1 MKTLRIK
8 ILAAALVLVLVCQ
21 GVTVTAVLVQAYAD
35 AKARAAHSLTIT
47 SGVLRSYLGSR
58 HRQLANTVEILASDF
73 AFRKAVATHDVATL
87 QSALR
92 NHASRVGAT
101 YAVIY
106 GPDGVLLSTTSD
118 AAPVLPG
125 ASVLASTGDS
135 NDALLSEQG
144 GEAYQSVLVSM
155 RAPLQIG
162 WASMGFRIDDA
173 LAAQLKGITGDDIS
187 FVVLRDSGAR
197 VAASTLSA
205 REREQLGRHLASDP
219 VGDQVMD
226 GYYLKSELLSA
237 GGIPVVAILARP
249 RSEALAVFDALAR
262 SMLLLGALSAAITIA
277 AAVLLSGSLTKPLV
291 TLVGATRRIR
301 DGDYSTQIGVDSRDE
316 IGDLARTVDSMQT
329 EIAQREQE
337 VRFQAMHDALTGLPN
352 RAAVNVELGRRIESN
367 EPFWIL
373 VAGFAGIHEINSSLG
388 LDVGDAMVVAVAKRL
403 IEFAGTSHYV
413 ARLSDTRFALVATA
427 ADAQP
432 IHGAAVAL
440 RQTFDSKAL
449 LDHVQV
455 GVRASIGIAGF
466 PGHARDADGVVRRA
480 WTASMD
486 AATSQ
491 ERVSVYDE
499 QRDAQQMR
507 RLRLIEDLRL
517 AIGTEQLSL
526 AFQPQYDLRTARIQG
541 AEALIR
547 WRHPEL
553 GSISPGEFIPLA
565 EQSGSIKQLTRWVFA
580 RACEQSRDWRRRGI
594 AIEVAVNVSANDLAD
609 IAFPGFVLRTLDEYG
624 VAPAHIELEIT
635 ETALAGDL
643 DRALETLR
651 ILSGLGLRIAIDD
664 FGTGFSSLA
673 QLKRFP
679 IDVLKIDRSF
689 VSELDASADDAL
701 IVRSTIELA
710 HGMGMTV
717 VAEGVE
723 TVAIARLL
731 AHWGAEMLQGYLLS
745 PPLAPAA
752 FEEWLTKVDLREL
765 QNMPRERGP
774 ALQIAR

>member
-1 MKTLRIK
+1 M
-8 ILAAALVLVLVCQ
+8 
-21 GVTVTAVLVQAYAD
+21 
-35 AKARAAHSLTIT
+35 
-47 SGVLRSYLGSR
+47 
-58 HRQLANTVEILASDF
+58 
-73 AFRKAVATHDVATL
+73 
-87 QSALR
+87 
-92 NHASRVGAT
+92 
-101 YAVIY
+101 
-106 GPDGVLLSTTSD
+106 
-118 AAPVLPG
+118 
-125 ASVLASTGDS
+125 
-135 NDALLSEQG
+135 
-144 GEAYQSVLVSM
+144 
-155 RAPLQIG
+155 
-162 WASMGFRIDDA
+162 
-173 LAAQLKGITGDDIS
+173 
-187 FVVLRDSGAR
+187 
-197 VAASTLSA
+197 
-205 REREQLGRHLASDP
+205 
-219 VGDQVMD
+219 
-226 GYYLKSELLSA
+226 
-237 GGIPVVAILARP
+237 
-249 RSEALAVFDALAR
+249 
-262 SMLLLGALSAAITIA
+262 
-277 AAVLLSGSLTKPLV
+277 
-291 TLVGATRRIR
+291 
-301 DGDYSTQIGVDSRDE
+301 
-316 IGDLARTVDSMQT
+316 
-329 EIAQREQE
+329 
-337 VRFQAMHDALTGLPN
+337 
-352 RAAVNVELGRRIESN
+352 
-367 EPFWIL
+367 
-373 VAGFAGIHEINSSLG
+373 
-388 LDVGDAMVVAVAKRL
+388 
-403 IEFAGTSHYV
+403 

-427 ADAQP
+427 AHAQP

-580 RACEQSRDWRRRGI
+580 RACAQSRDWRRRGI
-594 AIEVAVNVSANDLAD
+594 GIKVAVNVSANDLAD

-689 VSELDASADDAL
+689 VARTRRIGGRCVDRPFHDRACAWHGHDDGCGGRGNGRDCAVARAMGRRNVAGVPAVAAARASRVRRMADQGGSARTAERNARTRTHAATRPLTRDAATGAGLSFP
-701 IVRSTIELA
+701 STLKT
-710 HGMGMTV
+710 TV
-717 VAEGVE
+717 FG
-723 TVAIARLL
+723 RK
-731 AHWGAEMLQGYLLS
+731 
-745 PPLAPAA
+745 
-752 FEEWLTKVDLREL
+752 EWLS
-765 QNMPRERGP
+765 
-774 ALQIAR
+774 